1 MHASSQRDATAGW
14 AVVARPL
21 CIVLRTWSRRRR
33 IAIGRI
39 DQTWGLIAN
48 SFAVLKKDQEL
59 LWLPFLSGIFCLLFS
74 ASILGGGVLLTLPP
88 TEILSPNTFNRHSM
102 SQGMW
107 FCLFLLYLANY
118 FVVVFFNVALVSAA
132 SSRLAGGQATI
143 NDGLEVAWQRKG
155 KIFQWA
161 LLSAT
166 VGILL
171 RMIEERASW
180 LMRLVG
186 GLMGMAWSLASYF
199 VVPVLAAE
207 NVGPTEAL
215 QRSAE
220 LFRNTWG
227 EKVAGG
233 FSFGLIFT
241 LLALPGAALPFLG
254 KTLGPSGIVAGIALA
269 VLYWLFLAVVNA
281 AVQGV
286 FVAAL
291 YRYARTKDV
300 SAGFHRE
307 DFSMAWQPKG

>member
-1 MHASSQRDATAGW
+1 MLLPIFSG
-14 AVVARPL
+14 VF
-21 CIVLRTWSRRRR
+21 CVLVSM
-33 IAIGRI
+33 
-39 DQTWGLIAN
+39 
-48 SFAVLKKDQEL
+48 V
-59 LWLPFLSGIFCLLFS
+59 
-74 ASILGGGVLLTLPP
+74 ILGGGSLLFIPQTGAFAA
-88 TEILSPNTFNRHSM
+88 TAMSRHSL

-107 FCLFLLYLANY
+107 VLLLLFYLANY
-118 FVVVFFNVALVSAA
+118 FVIAFFNVALVSAA
-132 SSRLAGGQATI
+132 SNRLAGGHATI
-143 NDGLEVAWQRKG
+143 NEGLELAWQRKG

-166 VGILL
+166 VGIVL
-171 RMIEERASW
+171 RMIEERASG
-180 LMRLVG
+180 LLRLVG
-186 GLMGMAWSLASYF
+186 GLMGMAWFLASCF

-207 NVGPTEAL
+207 NVGPAEAL

-227 EKVAGG
+227 EKVVGG

-241 LLALPGAALPFLG
+241 LLAIPGAALPFLG
-254 KTLGPSGIVAGIALA
+254 KTLGPSGIAAGIALA
-269 VLYWLFLAVVNA
+269 VLYWLLLAVVSA
-281 AVQGV
+281 AVQGI

>member
-1 MHASSQRDATAGW
+1 M
-14 AVVARPL
+14 
-21 CIVLRTWSRRRR
+21 
-33 IAIGRI
+33 
-39 DQTWGLIAN
+39 
-48 SFAVLKKDQEL
+48 
-59 LWLPFLSGIFCLLFS
+59 WLPFFSGSFCLLFS
-74 ASILGGGVLLTLPP
+74 AIILCGGALLTLPS
-88 TEILSPNTFNRHSM
+88 TEILSANTFNRHSM
-102 SQGMW
+102 LQGMW

-132 SSRLAGGQATI
+132 SSRLSGGSATI
-143 NDGLEVAWQRKG
+143 NDGLKVAWQRKG

-171 RMIEERASW
+171 RMIEERASGLLR
-180 LMRLVG
+180 LMG

-207 NVGPTEAL
+207 NMRPAEAV

-254 KTLGPSGIVAGIALA
+254 KPLGPPGIAAGIVLA
-269 VLYWLFLAVVNA
+269 VLYWLLLAVISA
-281 AVQGV
+281 AVQGI

-300 SAGFHRE
+300 SAGFRRE